1 MAFFLLQDICCLIV
15 SNCSFYVCRIISDN
29 IISMD
34 VDFSSVNFGGSLLP
48 AGNTVV
54 GIEYFDV
61 AVPEVICVTI
71 DETVINART
80 GKVFDAISGMDVCL
94 HSVFCDKKVISA
106 AHDGMIGVIEQ
117 IVCIKCQDISGRQIV
132 GEEIALQVNGGLYI
146 EAIVFKIDEGNPF
159 SET

>member
-1 MAFFLLQDICCLIV
+1 
-15 SNCSFYVCRIISDN
+15 
-29 IISMD
+29 MD

-80 GKVFDAISGMDVCL
+80 GKVLDAT
-94 HSVFCDKKVISA
+94 SVGGA
-106 AHDGMIGVIEQ
+106 
-117 IVCIKCQDISGRQIV
+117 
-132 GEEIALQVNGGLYI
+132 IALQVNGGLYI